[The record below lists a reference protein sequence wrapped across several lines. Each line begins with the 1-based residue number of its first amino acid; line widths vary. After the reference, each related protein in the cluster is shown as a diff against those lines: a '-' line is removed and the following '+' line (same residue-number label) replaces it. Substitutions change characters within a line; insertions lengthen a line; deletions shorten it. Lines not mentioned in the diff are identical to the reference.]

1 MCAHLRL
8 ADYLLTPV
16 QRCPR
21 YLLLL
26 KDLLNS
32 TDHDDPE
39 WEKLQEARGLIE
51 KSKPADPLFRHVY
64 D

>member
-26 KDLLNS
+26 KDLLGS
-32 TDHDDPE
+32 TDTDDPE
-39 WEKLQEARGLIE
+39 WEKLQEVRRLVE
-51 KSKPADPLFRHVY
+51 KSKFAGP
-64 D
+64 

>member
-1 MCAHLRL
+1 MCVHLRL

-26 KDLLNS
+26 KDLLDS
-32 TDHDDPE
+32 TDSDDPE
-39 WEKLQEARGLIE
+39 LEKLQEARALVE
-51 KSKPADPLFRHVY
+51 KSRFACL
-64 D
+64 